1 MTIRQCLLDRN
12 SDESYEKEEPSIIIF
27 LIFEGSFTFT
37 CQSAYHLRG
46 FEGSLFRCE
55 ENDV

>member
-12 SDESYEKEEPSIIIF
+12 SDESYEKRRTLDNHF